1 MTLIQMKNELD
12 LISFERSIG
21 YGFPDLSV
29 ERDQYEEE
37 YLPDEEDI
45 WLSKYYHTIA
55 LWDSLDSSDFYSDI
69 WEDGLPF

>member
-1 MTLIQMKNELD
+1 MTLLQMKNELD

-21 YGFPDLSV
+21 YGFSDLSV
-29 ERDQYEEE
+29 ERDMYEEG

-45 WLSKYYHTIA
+45 WLSKYYHTIS
-55 LWDSLDSSDFYSDI
+55 LWESLDSSDFYSDI